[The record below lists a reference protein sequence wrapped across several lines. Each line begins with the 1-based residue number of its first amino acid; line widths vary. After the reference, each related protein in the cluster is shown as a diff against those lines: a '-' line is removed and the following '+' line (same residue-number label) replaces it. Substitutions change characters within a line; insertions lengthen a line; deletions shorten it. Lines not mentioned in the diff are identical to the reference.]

1 MFVDRVELSFDAGH
15 RILGHPGKCASPH
28 GHTFKAEV
36 FVVVQ
41 HLDGLGFALD
51 FEPLKCGLK
60 GWIDEHW
67 DHGFLL
73 NDADTPLVEALQA
86 IPEAKLYLF
95 QGVNP
100 SAEAMARALFDEARR
115 QFGCVVR
122 SIRIWESPNQYA
134 EFVPDEAPVPVRAQE
149 TSPR

>member
-1 MFVDRVELSFDAGH
+1 MYVDRVELSFDAGH
-15 RILGHPGKCASPH
+15 RILGHRGKCASPH
-28 GHTFKAEV
+28 GHSFRAEV
-36 FVVVQ
+36 FVAVQ

-51 FEPLKCGLK
+51 FQPLKYGLK
-60 GWIDEHW
+60 GWIDAHW

-86 IPEAKLYLF
+86 LPEAKLYLF

-100 SAEAMARALFDEARR
+100 SAEAMAHALFDEARR

-122 SIRIWESPNQYA
+122 SVRVWESPNQYA
-134 EFVPDEAPVPVRAQE
+134 EFVPDDALMPVQAQE
-149 TSPR
+149 TAPR

>member
-1 MFVDRVELSFDAGH
+1 MYVDRVEISFDAGH
-15 RILGHPGKCASPH
+15 RIRGHRGKCASPH

-36 FVVVQ
+36 FIAVQ
-41 HLDGLGFALD
+41 RLDELGFALD

-73 NDADTPLVEALQA
+73 SAADTPLVEALQA

-100 SAEAMARALFDEARR
+100 SAEAMAHALFEEARR
-115 QFGCVVR
+115 QFGCIVR
-122 SIRIWESPNQYA
+122 SVRIWESPNQYA
-134 EFVPDEAPVPVRAQE
+134 EFAPDGVPAPAQPQEA
-149 TSPR
+149 SPQ